1 MSELAMQHAAAFEG
15 ELPPM
20 PIEPAWILEG
30 DPVAKGTV
38 IVQSADKLVS
48 TGLWSCTT
56 GKFRWTFSGDE
67 FVYLLA
73 GEVTVTDSTGGKITL
88 RPGDLAHFPRGAET
102 VWHVTQEV
110 RKVFTLR
117 TPEPLE

>member
-1 MSELAMQHAAAFEG
+1 MSELAMQHATAFEG

-48 TGLWSCTT
+48 TGLWSCTP
-56 GKFRWTFSGDE
+56 GKFRWTFAGDE

-88 RPGDLAHFPRGAET
+88 HPGDLAHFPRGAET